1 MSSEK
6 RKIAYIDGKPYE
18 IGPKHTSILKFVKSY
33 IGEKKVPTLCD
44 DPNLAPYGA
53 CRVCSVEVAL
63 EKDGPTKVVASCHTP
78 VGENQH
84 IFTNNEDLKNL
95 RKNIVELVLT
105 DHPMECSTCEVNNN
119 CELQTVA
126 NDLGIKDHRYN
137 NPKQNK
143 GIPKDTS
150 HSYMRMNLDNCI
162 NCGRCV
168 RACDEI
174 QGSFVLTMSGRGFE
188 SRITT
193 DNNMLFGDSSCVSC
207 GACAHTCPTD
217 AISDVFASKSA
228 DYDEKVRTTCS
239 YCGVGCNLE
248 ASIKDGKVVSIDTP
262 KETEVNAGHTCL
274 KGRYA
279 FGFYDHKD
287 RLRSPLIKRNGKFEE
302 ASWDEAYDYIKNK
315 LNKIVKENG
324 PDAVAGISSAR
335 CTNEENYVFQ
345 KMIRAVIGTN
355 NIDCCA
361 RICHSP
367 TAWGMQQ
374 TFGTGA
380 ATNSTEDIYHADL
393 FLVIGANPTNAH
405 PVTGAKIKQQVMKGK
420 KLIVLDPIT
429 TDIAKL
435 ADYHIRLRPG
445 TNVAVLNMMLYYIV
459 TSKLYKEDFIL
470 SRTEGFENFVNG
482 IKKLDINQ
490 LAKVAGVDKQ
500 QVKEA
505 AIAYATAKNSMEFH
519 GLGVTE
525 HEQGSKTVMLIAD
538 LAMITG
544 NIGRKGVGVNPLRG
558 QNNVQGAADMGC
570 QPHQGAGYFPVA
582 DKKIQDFYTEKYG
595 VVHPT
600 KAGLKIPEIFDGA
613 INKEVKALW
622 IIGEDVV
629 QTDPNSAHV
638 AQAMNALD
646 LLVVQEI
653 FMSETAKH
661 ADVVLPGTTFLE
673 KDGTFTN
680 TERRVQRVNK
690 AAEPLPGTKPDGVIV
705 TDMMKKLGYDQPT
718 YDADQV
724 LAEIADIV
732 PFFKGITR
740 ERLGKL
746 GLQWPVKEDGT
757 DTKILHEKEFKLGKG
772 RIKYFDW
779 KESSEVEKN
788 KKDYP
793 LILTTS
799 RVLQHYNAA
808 TMTRRTSNIEIVD
821 EDILLVHPID
831 ANKRELNTGDV
842 ARLYS
847 GRGEVSLKVEVT
859 DKVKEGVV
867 FTTFH
872 FPEHMVNMVTGH
884 GKDEETK
891 CAEYK
896 VSSVEVQK
904 ISNMFKTEVDTNKDS
919 AEVKRA

>member
-1 MSSEK
+1 MN
-6 RKIAYIDGKPYE
+6 
-18 IGPKHTSILKFVKSY
+18 
-33 IGEKKVPTLCD
+33 CD
-44 DPNLAPYGA
+44 
-53 CRVCSVEVAL
+53 
-63 EKDGPTKVVASCHTP
+63 
-78 VGENQH
+78 
-84 IFTNNEDLKNL
+84 
-95 RKNIVELVLT
+95 
-105 DHPMECSTCEVNNN
+105 TCEVDKN

-126 NDLGIKDHRYN
+126 NDLGISDHRYN
-137 NPKQNK
+137 NPKQHK
-143 GIPKDTS
+143 GTPKDTS

-193 DNNMLFGDSSCVSC
+193 DNDMLFGDSSCVSC

-217 AISDVFASKSA
+217 AISDVFQSKSVKV
-228 DYDEKVRTTCS
+228 DKKVRTTCS

-248 ASIKDGKVVSIDTP
+248 TSVKDGKVVAIDTP
-262 KETEVNAGHTCL
+262 KETEVNAGHTCI

-279 FGFYDHKD
+279 FGFYDHPD

-302 ASWDEAYDYIKNK
+302 ASWDDAYEYIKQK
-315 LNKIVKENG
+315 LEKIKNESG
-324 PDAVAGISSAR
+324 PDAIAGISSAR

-345 KMIRAVIGTN
+345 KMIRAAIGTN

-459 TSKLYKEDFIL
+459 KGNLLNKEFVEN
-470 SRTEGFENFVNG
+470 RTEGFEEFLNHING
-482 IKKLDINQ
+482 LDIDH
-490 LAKVAGVDKQ
+490 LASVAGVDKQ
-500 QVKEA
+500 LVKEA

-544 NIGRKGVGVNPLRG
+544 NIGRRGVGVNPLRG

-595 VVHPT
+595 AVHPT
-600 KAGLKIPEIFDGA
+600 KAGLKIPEIFDAA
-613 INKEVKALW
+613 INKEVKGLW
-622 IIGEDVV
+622 IIGEDIV

-638 AQAMNALD
+638 IKAMESLD

-653 FMSETAKH
+653 FMSETAKL

-705 TDMMKKLGYDQPT
+705 TEMMQKLGYDQPT

-724 LAEIADIV
+724 LAEVADVV

-772 RIKYFDW
+772 RLKSFDW
-779 KESSEVEKN
+779 KESTEIKN
-788 KKDYP
+788 NIKEYP

-808 TMTRRTSNIEIVD
+808 TMTRRTKNLNIVD
-821 EDILLVHPID
+821 EDILLVNPID
-831 ANKRELNTGDV
+831 AKERELNNGDI

-859 DKVKEGVV
+859 DKVKEGIV

-872 FPEHMVNMVTGH
+872 FPEHMVNMVTGD

-896 VSSVEVQK
+896 VSAVQVQK
-904 ISNMFKTEVDTNKDS
+904 ISNKFKTEISPSEKQVEIVRN
-919 AEVKRA
+919 

>member
-1 MSSEK
+1 MSAEK
-6 RKIAYIDGKPYE
+6 RKVAYIDGKPYE
-18 IGPKHTSILKFVKSY
+18 IGPNHTSILKFVKSY
-33 IGEKKVPTLCD
+33 LGEKKVPTLCD

-84 IFTNNEDLKNL
+84 IFTSNDGLQNL

-105 DHPMECSTCEVNNN
+105 DHPMNCDTCEVDKN

-126 NDLGIKDHRYN
+126 NDLGISDHRYN
-137 NPKQNK
+137 NPKQHK
-143 GIPKDTS
+143 GTPKDTS

-193 DNNMLFGDSSCVSC
+193 DNDMLFGDSSCVSC

-217 AISDVFASKSA
+217 AISDVFQSKSVKV
-228 DYDEKVRTTCS
+228 DKKVRTTCS

-248 ASIKDGKVVSIDTP
+248 TSVKDGKVVAIDTP
-262 KETEVNAGHTCL
+262 KETEVNAGHTCI

-279 FGFYDHKD
+279 FGFYDHPD

-302 ASWDEAYDYIKNK
+302 ASWDDAYEYIKQK
-315 LNKIVKENG
+315 LEKIKNESG
-324 PDAVAGISSAR
+324 PDAIAGISSAR

-345 KMIRAVIGTN
+345 KMIRAAIGTN

-459 TSKLYKEDFIL
+459 KGNLLNKDFVEN
-470 SRTEGFENFVNG
+470 RTEGFDEFLNHING
-482 IKKLDINQ
+482 LDIDH
-490 LAKVAGVDKQ
+490 LASVAGVDKQ
-500 QVKEA
+500 LVKEA

-544 NIGRKGVGVNPLRG
+544 NIGRRGVGVNPLRG

-595 VVHPT
+595 AVHPT
-600 KAGLKIPEIFDGA
+600 KAGLKIPEIFDAA
-613 INKEVKALW
+613 INKEVKGLW
-622 IIGEDVV
+622 IIGEDIV

-638 AQAMNALD
+638 IKAMESLD

-653 FMSETAKH
+653 FMSETAKL

-705 TDMMKKLGYDQPT
+705 TEMMQKLGYDQPT

-724 LAEIADIV
+724 LAEVADVV

-772 RIKYFDW
+772 RLKSFDW
-779 KESSEVEKN
+779 KESTEIKN
-788 KKDYP
+788 NIKEYP

-808 TMTRRTSNIEIVD
+808 TMTRRTKNLNIVD
-821 EDILLVHPID
+821 EDILLVNPID
-831 ANKRELNTGDV
+831 AKERELSNGDI

-859 DKVKEGVV
+859 DKVKEGIV

-872 FPEHMVNMVTGH
+872 FPEHMVNMVTGD

-896 VSSVEVQK
+896 VSAVQVQK
-904 ISNMFKTEVDTNKDS
+904 ISNKFKTEISPSEKQ
-919 AEVKRA
+919 AEIVRN

>member
-1 MSSEK
+1 MSAEK

-18 IGPKHTSILKFVKSY
+18 IGSNHTSILKFVNSY
-33 IGEKKVPTLCD
+33 LGEKKVPTLCD
-44 DPNLAPYGA
+44 DPNLVPYGA

-78 VGENQH
+78 VDENQH
-84 IFTNNEDLKNL
+84 IFTDNEDLKNL

-105 DHPMECSTCEVNNN
+105 DHPMNCNACEVDQN
-119 CELQTVA
+119 CELQDVA
-126 NDLGIKDHRYN
+126 NDLGIIKHRYN
-137 NPKQNK
+137 NPKQHNRV
-143 GIPKDTS
+143 PKDTS
-150 HSYMRMNLDNCI
+150 HDYMRMNLDNCI

-193 DNNMLFGDSSCVSC
+193 DNDMLFGDSSCVSC

-217 AISDVFASKSA
+217 AISDVFQSKSA
-228 DYDEKVRTTCS
+228 NVDNKVRTTCS

-248 ASIKDGKVVSIDTP
+248 ASIKDNKVVAINTP
-262 KETEVNAGHTCL
+262 KETEVNAGHTCI

-279 FGFYDHKD
+279 FGFYDHPD
-287 RLRSPLIKRNGKFEE
+287 RLKSPLIKRNGKFEE
-302 ASWDEAYDYIKNK
+302 VSWDEAYDFIKKK
-315 LNKIVKENG
+315 LNKITKENG

-393 FLVIGANPTNAH
+393 FIIIGANPSNAH
-405 PVTGAKIKQQVMKGK
+405 PVTGAKIKQQAMKGK
-420 KLIVLDPIT
+420 KLIVIDPIT
-429 TDIAKL
+429 TELAKL
-435 ADYHIRLRPG
+435 ADYHIKLRPG
-445 TNVAVLNMMLYYIV
+445 TNVAVLNMMLYFIV
-459 TSKLYKEDFIL
+459 KSKMYDKKFVET
-470 SRTEGFENFVNG
+470 RTEGFDTFVREIEKQN
-482 IKKLDINQ
+482 IDE
-490 LAKVAGVDKQ
+490 LANIAGVDKQ

-505 AIAYATAKNSMEFH
+505 AIAYATARNAMEFH

-525 HEQGSKTVMLIAD
+525 HTQGSKTVMLIAD

-544 NIGRKGVGVNPLRG
+544 NIGRPGVGVNPLRG

-570 QPHQGAGYFPVA
+570 QPHQGAGYLPVD
-582 DKKIQDFYTEKYG
+582 DKKIQNFYTEKYG

-600 KAGLKIPEIFDGA
+600 KAGLKIPQIFDGA
-613 INKEVKALW
+613 KNKEVKALW

-629 QTDPNSAHV
+629 QTDPNSTHV
-638 AQAMNALD
+638 VEALNSLD

-653 FMSETAKH
+653 FMSETAKL
-661 ADVVLPGTTFLE
+661 ATVVLPGTTFLE

-680 TERRVQRVNK
+680 TERRIQRVNQ
-690 AAEPLPGTKPDGVIV
+690 AAKPLPGTKPDGIIV
-705 TDMMKKLGYDQPT
+705 TEMMRKLDYNQPI

-724 LAEIADIV
+724 LAEIADVV
-732 PFFKGITR
+732 PFFKGVTR
-740 ERLGKL
+740 ERLGKF
-746 GLQWPVKEDGT
+746 GLQWPVQEDGT
-757 DTKILHEKEFKLGKG
+757 DTKILHKDTFKLGKG
-772 RIKYFDW
+772 RLKNFNW
-779 KESSEVEKN
+779 QESPEIENN

-808 TMTRRTSNIEIVD
+808 TMTRRTNNVNIVK
-821 EDILLVHPID
+821 EDILLVHPKD
-831 ANKRELNTGDV
+831 AEKRGLNTGDIG
-842 ARLYS
+842 RLYS
-847 GRGEVSLKVEVT
+847 SRGEVALKVEVT
-859 DKVKEGVV
+859 DKVKEGIV

-884 GKDEETK
+884 GKDEETM

-896 VSSVEVQK
+896 VSAVEVQK
-904 ISNMFKTEVDTNKDS
+904 ISNKFKTKIESSEKQ
-919 AEVKRA
+919 AEVV